1 MGILMYVM
9 NGGQLVGLICAVSG
23 ILCGIIGVIS
33 NAIVEGKKNQSEAR
47 VKPAIIEKGV
57 SLDTMKELFPE
68 PKKSK
73 KYASLHWGF
82 ILLGLGLGYLLYLFA
97 GMNGDT
103 SFIFT
108 LSLGMGL
115 GLIVSF
121 FIRRKFEIKDE
132 ERERNINQ

>member
-33 NAIVEGKKNQSEAR
+33 NAIVEGKKNQSEER
-47 VKPAIIEKGV
+47 VKQAIIEKGV

-73 KYASLHWGF
+73 KYASLQWGF